1 VFATDESLASGA
13 EISGHSGATAPVS
26 HRLPRTV
33 ALIAANLSNGSAPSR
48 AAMRQSPQIAAST
61 TRLTLIRHAPSD
73 ATRRSAFPLDE
84 PLDARAL
91 DEARAL
97 RPRLDRADV
106 AWTGPAA
113 RACQTAEALGLDAK
127 VAPELDECDFGAW
140 RGRTLAELD
149 DADPVGVAA
158 WIEDAAA
165 APHGGESL
173 LALLDRVRAWLD
185 AHAGDGARVVA
196 VTHAGVI
203 RAALVCALEAP
214 VQAFW
219 RFDVAPLSRTVLHA
233 HDGLWT
239 VRGVN
244 LPP

>member
-1 VFATDESLASGA
+1 
-13 EISGHSGATAPVS
+13 
-26 HRLPRTV
+26 
-33 ALIAANLSNGSAPSR
+33 
-48 AAMRQSPQIAAST
+48 MRQAPQIAAST
-61 TRLTLIRHAPSD
+61 TRLILIRHAPSE

-91 DEARAL
+91 EAARAL

-113 RACQTAEALGLDAK
+113 RARQTAGALGLDPT

-149 DADPVGVAA
+149 TEDPVAVAA
-158 WIEDAAA
+158 WIEDPAA

-173 LALLDRVRAWLD
+173 LALLDRVGGWLE
-185 AHAGDGARVVA
+185 ARSGDGARTVA

-203 RAALVCALEAP
+203 RAALVHALDAP

-219 RFDVAPLSRTVLHA
+219 RFDIAPLSRTVLHA
-233 HDGLWT
+233 HDGRWT
-239 VRGVN
+239 VRAVN
-244 LPP
+244 LPPGS

>member
-1 VFATDESLASGA
+1 
-13 EISGHSGATAPVS
+13 
-26 HRLPRTV
+26 
-33 ALIAANLSNGSAPSR
+33 
-48 AAMRQSPQIAAST
+48 MRQAPQIAAST
-61 TRLTLIRHAPSD
+61 TRLILIRHAPSE

-91 DEARAL
+91 EAARAL

-113 RACQTAEALGLDAK
+113 RARQTAGALGLDAT

-149 DADPVGVAA
+149 TEDPVAVAA
-158 WIEDAAA
+158 WIEDPAA

-173 LALLDRVRAWLD
+173 LALLDRVGGWLE
-185 AHAGDGARVVA
+185 ARSGDGARTVA

-203 RAALVCALEAP
+203 RAALVHALDAP

-219 RFDVAPLSRTVLHA
+219 RFDIAPLSRTVLHA
-233 HDGLWT
+233 HEGRWT
-239 VRGVN
+239 VRAVN
-244 LPP
+244 LPPGS

>member
-1 VFATDESLASGA
+1 
-13 EISGHSGATAPVS
+13 
-26 HRLPRTV
+26 
-33 ALIAANLSNGSAPSR
+33 
-48 AAMRQSPQIAAST
+48 MRHSPQIAAST
-61 TRLTLIRHAPSD
+61 TRLTLVRHAPSD
-73 ATRRSAFPLDE
+73 ATRRSAFPVDE
-84 PLDARAL
+84 PLDARGL

-97 RPRLDRADV
+97 APRLERSDV

-113 RACQTAEALGLDAK
+113 RARQTAEALGLDAA
-127 VAPELDECDFGAW
+127 VAPQLDECDFGAW

-149 DADPVGVAA
+149 TEDPVAVAA
-158 WIEDAAA
+158 WIEDPAA

-173 LALLDRVRAWLD
+173 LALLDRVRGWLD

-203 RAALVCALEAP
+203 RAALVCALDAP
-214 VQAFW
+214 PRAFW

-233 HDGLWT
+233 HDGRWT

-244 LPP
+244 LPPS

>member
-1 VFATDESLASGA
+1 
-13 EISGHSGATAPVS
+13 
-26 HRLPRTV
+26 
-33 ALIAANLSNGSAPSR
+33 
-48 AAMRQSPQIAAST
+48 MRQSPQIAAST
-61 TRLTLIRHAPSD
+61 TRLTLIRHAPSA

-84 PLDARAL
+84 PLDARTL
-91 DEARAL
+91 EEARAL

-113 RACQTAEALGLDAK
+113 RARQTAEALGLDAT

-149 DADPVGVAA
+149 TEDPVAVAA
-158 WIEDAAA
+158 WIEDPAA

-173 LALLDRVRAWLD
+173 LALLDRVGGWLD
-185 AHAGDGARVVA
+185 AHSGDGARSVA

-203 RAALVCALEAP
+203 RAALVRALDAP

-233 HDGLWT
+233 HDGRWT
-239 VRGVN
+239 VRAVN
-244 LPP
+244 LPPA

>member
-1 VFATDESLASGA
+1 M
-13 EISGHSGATAPVS
+13 
-26 HRLPRTV
+26 
-33 ALIAANLSNGSAPSR
+33 IAGNLSNGSAPSR
-48 AAMRQSPQIAAST
+48 APMRHSPQIAAST

-73 ATRRSAFPLDE
+73 ATRRSAFPVDE
-84 PLDARAL
+84 PLDSRAV

-97 RPRLDRADV
+97 AARLDRADL
-106 AWTGPAA
+106 AWTSPAA
-113 RACQTAEALGLDAK
+113 RARQTAEALGLDAT

-149 DADPVGVAA
+149 SEDPVAVAA
-158 WIEDAAA
+158 WIEDPAA

-173 LALLDRVRAWLD
+173 LAVLDRVRGWLD
-185 AHAGDGARVVA
+185 AHSGDGSRTIA

-203 RAALVCALEAP
+203 RAALVCALDAP
-214 VQAFW
+214 AHAFW

-233 HDGLWT
+233 HDGRWT

-244 LPP
+244 LPA

>member
-1 VFATDESLASGA
+1 
-13 EISGHSGATAPVS
+13 
-26 HRLPRTV
+26 
-33 ALIAANLSNGSAPSR
+33 
-48 AAMRQSPQIAAST
+48 MRHSPQIAAST
-61 TRLTLIRHAPSD
+61 TRLTLVRHAPSD
-73 ATRRSAFPLDE
+73 ATRRSAFPVDE
-84 PLDARAL
+84 PLDARGL

-97 RPRLDRADV
+97 APRLERSDV

-113 RACQTAEALGLDAK
+113 RARQTAEALGLDAA
-127 VAPELDECDFGAW
+127 VAPQLDECDFGAW

-149 DADPVGVAA
+149 TEDPVAVAA
-158 WIEDAAA
+158 WIEDPAA

-173 LALLDRVRAWLD
+173 LALLDRVRGWLD

-203 RAALVCALEAP
+203 RAALVCALDAP
-214 VQAFW
+214 PRAFW

-233 HDGLWT
+233 HDGRWT

-244 LPP
+244 LRP